1 MNPTS
6 PSSFHLRNEVE
17 WLIADFLSIAITL
30 QFTVSTTGSMI
41 QMCTNHQSNHNITSH
56 ATGSV
61 HMSQKVVCIFHSIFS
76 TNHIKNDLFSVSI
89 SISTLA
95 FELTINMYNTK
106 FNTSSGYG
114 VRGHR

>member
-6 PSSFHLRNEVE
+6 SSSFHLRNEVE

-41 QMCTNHQSNHNITSH
+41 QMCTNHQPNHNITSH

-61 HMSQKVVCIFHSIFS
+61 HMSQKVVCTYLVFQS
-76 TNHIKNDLFSVSI
+76 L
-89 SISTLA
+89 STLA

-106 FNTSSGYG
+106 FNTSSDG

>member
-6 PSSFHLRNEVE
+6 SSSFHLRNEVE
-17 WLIADFLSIAITL
+17 WLIADSLSIAITL

-41 QMCTNHQSNHNITSH
+41 QMCTTHQPNHITLH
-56 ATGSV
+56 ATGSL
-61 HMSQKVVCIFHSIFS
+61 HMSQKVVCIY
-76 TNHIKNDLFSVSI
+76 LFSVSI

-95 FELTINMYNTK
+95 FKLTINMYNTK
-106 FNTSSGYG
+106 FNTSSDG

>member
-1 MNPTS
+1 MNPAS
-6 PSSFHLRNEVE
+6 SSSFHLRNEVE

-41 QMCTNHQSNHNITSH
+41 QMCTTHQPNQPNHITLH

-61 HMSQKVVCIFHSIFS
+61 HMSQKVVCIY
-76 TNHIKNDLFSVSI
+76 LFSVSI

-95 FELTINMYNTK
+95 FKLTINMYNTK
-106 FNTSSGYG
+106 FNTSSEG